1 MSLNGWMRVLGFT
14 CVAASVTWWY
24 WFFERVSDAIAVRV
38 PDLFQ
43 DAWPC
48 LFYTTTPCQVT
59 YNAAEVLGSLSY
71 RPFLT
76 WIGLGL
82 LVFSSFVSAEIE
94 PDYLPPKER
103 QEPRF

>member
-1 MSLNGWMRVLGFT
+1 MRVLGFA

-24 WFFERVSDAIAVRV
+24 SFFEKVSGVV
-38 PDLFQ
+38 GVKVQDLFQ

-48 LFYTTTPCQVT
+48 LFYTTTPCQVA
-59 YNAAEVLGSLSY
+59 YGAAEVLGSLSY

-82 LVFSSFVSAEIE
+82 LVFNSFVSAEVV
-94 PDYLPPKER
+94 PDYPPPKER
-103 QEPRF
+103 QDPKF